1 MIHKRTRRLKN
12 LQEKLKT
19 LNMRFQYQL
28 KGMLVT
34 IRKRVKSYGGLFVRH
49 LRIILDYK
57 AEVKHFFKLGGVY
70 FMGGNQIHR
79 FSSPLKNICTLK
91 ISVLFIPRINS
102 QLT

>member
-1 MIHKRTRRLKN
+1 MIHERTRRLKN
-12 LQEKLKT
+12 LQEKQKT

-49 LRIILDYK
+49 LRIILYYK
-57 AEVKHFFKLGGVY
+57 AEVKHLDFGRCLFHGW
-70 FMGGNQIHR
+70 QSIHR

-91 ISVLFIPRINS
+91 ISVLFIPRIN
-102 QLT
+102 

>member
-1 MIHKRTRRLKN
+1 MIHERTRRLKI
-12 LQEKLKT
+12 QEKQKT

-57 AEVKHFFKLGGVY
+57 AEVKHLDFGSVY

-91 ISVLFIPRINS
+91 ISVLFIPRIN
-102 QLT
+102 